1 MFAVAFTPMAKFMH
15 FRTKIKF
22 SATQKNNYLNK
33 ELRKTKKT
41 NGGTDDTTFE
51 LCEKQVQNV

>member
-1 MFAVAFTPMAKFMH
+1 MFAVAPKPMAKFMH

-33 ELRKTKKT
+33 EL
-41 NGGTDDTTFE
+41 GQ
-51 LCEKQVQNV
+51 EKSDEN